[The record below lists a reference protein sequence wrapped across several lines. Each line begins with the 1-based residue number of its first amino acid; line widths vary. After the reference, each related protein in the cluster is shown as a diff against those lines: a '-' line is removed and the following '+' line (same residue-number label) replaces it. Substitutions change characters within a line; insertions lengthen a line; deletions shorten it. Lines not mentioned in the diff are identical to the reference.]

1 MFQKQYKYEKKTVRI
16 LRKKRAKFQT
26 KAQKR
31 SKALVISAVT
41 RRVDTYDVGSTAWG
55 YLKILT
61 SYSRAKSALLSMS
74 TLASSSNPFFCPT
87 ISSNFVA
94 NNLQGWHHLK
104 KETKFMYFSIDN
116 KNNTKKQTG
125 NYDVLLVLVY
135 NGTSTTLKLQ
145 NRIIFLN

>member
-1 MFQKQYKYEKKTVRI
+1 M
-16 LRKKRAKFQT
+16 RKKRAKFQT

-31 SKALVISAVT
+31 SKALAISAVT
-41 RRVDTYDVGSTAWG
+41 GRGGTYDVGSTRWC

-94 NNLQGWHHLK
+94 NNLQGWHHLYK
-104 KETKFMYFSIDN
+104 KETKFMYFSIDY

-135 NGTSTTLKLQ
+135 NGASTTLKLQ
-145 NRIIFLN
+145 NRIIFFN

>member
-1 MFQKQYKYEKKTVRI
+1 MFQKQYKYEKKKKKRVQI

-31 SKALVISAVT
+31 SKALAISAVT
-41 RRVDTYDVGSTAWG
+41 RRVGTYDVGSTPWG
-55 YLKILT
+55 YVKILT

-104 KETKFMYFSIDN
+104 KETKFMYFSIYY

-125 NYDVLLVLVY
+125 NYECALSLGIQWNKY
-135 NGTSTTLKLQ
+135 NIKATKKE
-145 NRIIFLN
+145 